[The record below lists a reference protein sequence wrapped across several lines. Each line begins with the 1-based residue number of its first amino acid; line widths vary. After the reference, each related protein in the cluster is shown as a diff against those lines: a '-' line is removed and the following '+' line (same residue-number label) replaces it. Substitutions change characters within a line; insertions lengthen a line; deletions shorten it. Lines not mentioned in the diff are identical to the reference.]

1 MNDWVPRSALQTA
14 TETTDRL
21 MQVLPTIFYFLIT
34 IGVLVLVHEL
44 GHFLAAKFFGMRVD
58 RFSIGFPPR
67 AFGKKIGETDYCV
80 SWIPI
85 GGYVKIAGMIDE
97 SLDTEYLGEEPKPWE
112 FRAKP
117 IWQRLI
123 VICAGVA
130 MNILLAI
137 VIFWGL
143 IVYQGKSIRLVTEVG
158 YLVPQSPATKVGLR
172 VGDRIQSINGKP
184 VAHWEEIENLV
195 YINALSGSL
204 SFNVLRGGKT
214 TPITVPRPLTMQIL
228 EDRFGMY
235 PKNLVAYVSTV
246 EAGMPADQAGIKPGD
261 LILKINGEPITY
273 GQLQETVR
281 GYAGKKTSLTWRR
294 AEEIK
299 EASLTPTPEGKIGV
313 GFTPYYDGPVETIR
327 YSVFSALPEGLK
339 DAWVM
344 NWVNLKGIYQIF
356 VGNVSFSKSVGGPI
370 TIAKIATRS
379 AETGIISFLGFM
391 ALLSMNL
398 AILNLFPFPALDGGH
413 AVFLVYEGIFRRE
426 IPNKVKIALQQ
437 VGFLLLLVFMAFVL
451 YNDIVRF

>member
-1 MNDWVPRSALQTA
+1 
-14 TETTDRL
+14 
-21 MQVLPTIFYFLIT
+21 MQVLPTIFYFLVT
-34 IGVLVLVHEL
+34 IGILVLVHEL

-97 SLDTEYLGEEPKPWE
+97 SMDTEYLSEEPKPWE

-130 MNILLAI
+130 MNILLAV

-143 IVYQGKSIRLVTEVG
+143 LVYQGKMVRPVTEIG
-158 YLVPQSPATKVGLR
+158 YLLPESPATKVGLR
-172 VGDRIQSINGKP
+172 VGDVIQSVNGKP
-184 VAHWEEIENLV
+184 VTQWEEIENLV
-195 YINALSGSL
+195 YTDALSGDL
-204 SFNVLRGGKT
+204 SFSILRRGQPT
-214 TPITVPRPLTMQIL
+214 QVTVPRSLTTEIL
-228 EDRFGMY
+228 EDRFGMF
-235 PKNLVAYVSTV
+235 PTGLVAYVSTV
-246 EAGMPADQAGIKPGD
+246 EAGLPADQAGIKPGD
-261 LILKINGEPITY
+261 LILKINGESIAY
-273 GQLQETVR
+273 GQLQEAVKQ
-281 GYAGKKTSLTWRR
+281 YAGKVISLSWSRGG
-294 AEEIK
+294 EIK
-299 EASLTPTPEGKIGV
+299 EASLTPTAEGRIGV
-313 GFTPYYDGPVETIR
+313 GFNPYYNGPVETIR
-327 YSVFSALPEGLK
+327 YSVLAALPEGIK

-344 NWVNLKGIYQIF
+344 NWINLRGIYQIL
-356 VGNVSFSKSVGGPI
+356 VGNVSLSKSVAGPI

-379 AETGIISFLGFM
+379 AETGIVSFLGFM

-413 AVFLVYEGIFRRE
+413 AVFLVYEGVFRRE

-451 YNDIVRF
+451 YNDIIRF

>member
-1 MNDWVPRSALQTA
+1 
-14 TETTDRL
+14 

-34 IGVLVLVHEL
+34 IGILVLVHEL

-67 AFGKKIGETDYCV
+67 AFGKKIGETDYCI

-97 SLDTEYLGEEPKPWE
+97 SLDTEYLSEEPKPWE

-130 MNILLAI
+130 MNILLA
-137 VIFWGL
+137 VLIFWGL
-143 IVYQGKSIRLVTEVG
+143 IVYQGKSVKPVTEIG
-158 YLVPQSPATKVGLR
+158 YLLPESPATKTGLR
-172 VGDRIQSINGKP
+172 VGDVIQSVNGQP
-184 VAHWEEIENLV
+184 VTHWEEIESLV
-195 YINALSGSL
+195 YTDALSGSL
-204 SFNVLRGGKT
+204 SFNILRRGQPT
-214 TPITVPRPLTMQIL
+214 VITVPRALAAGVL
-228 EDRFGMY
+228 EGPFGIF
-235 PKNLVAYVSTV
+235 PKGLVAYVSTV
-246 EAGMPADQAGIKPGD
+246 DAEMPAAQAGIEPGD
-261 LILKINGEPITY
+261 LILKIDGESIAY
-273 GQLQETVR
+273 QQLQDAVKR
-281 GYAGKKTSLTWRR
+281 SAGRKILLTWSH
-294 AEEIK
+294 AGEIK
-299 EASLTPTPEGKIGV
+299 EASITPTTEGRIGV
-313 GFTPYYDGPVETIR
+313 GFTPYYDGPVETIH

-344 NWVNLKGIYQIF
+344 NWLNLKGIYQII
-356 VGNVSFSKSVGGPI
+356 VGNVSFSKSVAGPI
-370 TIAKIATRS
+370 TIAKFATRS
-379 AETGIISFLGFM
+379 AESGIVSFLGFM

-398 AILNLFPFPALDGGH
+398 ALLNLFPFPALDGGH

-437 VGFLLLLVFMAFVL
+437 VGFVLLLVFMAFVL
-451 YNDIVRF
+451 YNDIIRF